1 MGALRDATSEV
12 DVVVIGS
19 GIGGLCAG
27 DDGARVVLGPRWV
40 MASNGKYLLGEH
52 WVCIVL
58 YIRIFFFLIV
68 IIIIVFIIHIVVY

>member
-1 MGALRDATSEV
+1 MGQKKNGALRRARRAGAAMGALRDATSKV

-40 MASNGKYLLGEH
+40 MASIEWENTG
-52 WVCIVL
+52 CVL
-58 YIRIFFFLIV
+58 YYI
-68 IIIIVFIIHIVVY
+68 YA